1 MLQWI
6 ARLCVVASFFVAGAA
21 EADKRV
27 ALVIG
32 NSAYQ
37 HSATLDNP
45 SNDAA
50 DLAKTLTRL
59 GFEVILE
66 KDLDKRGMEQAFSRF
81 ARLAQDADLA
91 MFYYAGHAMQYG
103 GNNYLVPVD
112 AALQDEFSVEFEMAR
127 VSDVLNSLERARG
140 VKILVLD
147 ACRNNPLADQLA
159 RHASNRDAFASRGL
173 ARIEHPSGMLIA
185 YATQA
190 GQVAED
196 GRGRNSPFTTALIKR
211 LAEPGVEIAQIFRR
225 VAFDVNA
232 QTQGRQLPDL
242 SMSLLGEV
250 YLSKPDKPQITTEA
264 EAWQKIASSND
275 RVDFDHFVADFPD
288 SPFAVVA
295 KERIRILENAH
306 RQEVELAVLQAAR
319 EQAAKEAAA
328 LQAERARVANE
339 TAPKQAEQAA
349 AGKDKVAAN
358 PTLPTS
364 SAENARIEAA
374 QQSAGDGAAKP
385 AKPQPIEAAAKD
397 QAAQE
402 RLLAERAAEQRAQ
415 PPAAPPRAAQER
427 AAKELAA
434 KEQTARLAQERAAQE
449 LAAQQQAARDQAA
462 LEEAALEKK
471 VREILEKQQAAAR
484 AKELVEKGE
493 AEKAASSSVAPK
505 IASPSIDIASP
516 GTASKG
522 DANPGTAS
530 SAAANPG
537 QALAV
542 SPPSPVPDAARAAR
556 SSLSPSQPAVAA
568 LAPEDD
574 HPSRR
579 ELSQSI
585 AHQLSRI
592 GCYQGRDSELW
603 EKGPQSGLQRFL
615 RHSRLEVP
623 ADQPSQQALDILRL
637 EKGKVCAPNCRR
649 DETIV
654 EGTCVAKTCPA
665 GALLS
670 RSGRCVKVSHERPR
684 ERNRQDLAPP
694 ATSRNP
700 ARIPAETTRL
710 SRPVSAPQKSCPKW
724 CPNDYSPCDPTY
736 FKIAD
741 GRCSDPIH

>member
-1 MLQWI
+1 MMGRREVATEAFSVRSMLQWI
-6 ARLCVVASFFVAGAA
+6 ARLSVLVSFFCVVGAA
-21 EADKRV
+21 YADKRV

-37 HSATLDNP
+37 HSATLENP

-50 DLAKTLTRL
+50 DLANTLTHL
-59 GFEVILE
+59 GFEVIVE

-147 ACRNNPLADQLA
+147 ACRNNPLAEQLA

-196 GRGRNSPFTTALIKR
+196 GRGRNSPFTSALIKR

-250 YLSKPDKPQITTEA
+250 YLSQPGKPQITTEA

-275 RVDFDHFVADFPD
+275 RADFERFVTDFPD

-295 KERIRILENAH
+295 KERIRIFENTH
-306 RQEVELAVLQAAR
+306 RQEVELEVLQAAR

-328 LQAERARVANE
+328 LQADRERVAKEKAEKQTAPARVGTDQIPADNVANA
-339 TAPKQAEQAA
+339 APQTSPASEEAARADTEKQAEIAQAA
-349 AGKDKVAAN
+349 KNQALQK
-358 PTLPTS
+358 
-364 SAENARIEAA
+364 
-374 QQSAGDGAAKP
+374 AK
-385 AKPQPIEAAAKD
+385 Q
-397 QAAQE
+397 QAAQDAAKQQALQD
-402 RLLAERAAEQRAQ
+402 RL
-415 PPAAPPRAAQER
+415 AQER
-427 AAKELAA
+427 AAQAQAAQQRAAQELAA
-434 KEQTARLAQERAAQE
+434 KEQAAQEAAKQQQSRLAQERAAQE
-449 LAAQQQAARDQAA
+449 LAAKLQTPRDQTA
-462 LEEAALEKK
+462 LNDGTIEKK
-471 VREILEKQQAAAR
+471 VREILEQQQAAAR
-484 AKELVEKGE
+484 AAKEQADKEQ
-493 AEKAASSSVAPK
+493 ADKAASSVQGPTPDTNAASASRSSS
-505 IASPSIDIASP
+505 SPSA
-516 GTASKG
+516 TV
-522 DANPGTAS
+522 
-530 SAAANPG
+530 
-537 QALAV
+537 L
-542 SPPSPVPDAARAAR
+542 
-556 SSLSPSQPAVAA
+556 AA
-568 LAPEDD
+568 LPPPTD

-579 ELSQSI
+579 ELSKSI
-585 AHQLSRI
+585 AHELTRI
-592 GCYQGRDSELW
+592 GCFEGPDSELW
-603 EKGPQSGLQRFL
+603 ERGPQSGLRRFL
-615 RHSRLEVP
+615 RRSRLDVP
-623 ADQPSQQALDILRL
+623 VDQPSEQVLDILKL
-637 EKGKVCAPNCRR
+637 ETGKVCRPNCGR
-649 DETIV
+649 DETAV
-654 EGTCVAKTCPA
+654 NGVCVAKSCPA
-665 GALLS
+665 GAVLS
-670 RSGRCVKVSHERPR
+670 RSGHCLEVSHDRSR
-684 ERNRQDLAPP
+684 ERKRQHLASPP
-694 ATSRNP
+694 PVSPNP
-700 ARIPAETTRL
+700 ARIPSATTRL
-710 SRPVSAPQKSCPKW
+710 NRPPPASPQKSCPKW
-724 CPNDYSPCDPTY
+724 CPGDNSPCDPAY

>member
-6 ARLCVVASFFVAGAA
+6 ARIGVVASLFFAGAA
-21 EADKRV
+21 QADKRV

-37 HSATLDNP
+37 HSAALENP

-50 DLAKTLTRL
+50 DLANALTHL
-59 GFEVILE
+59 GFEVISE
-66 KDLDKRGMEQAFSRF
+66 RDLDKRGMEQAFSRF

-147 ACRNNPLADQLA
+147 ACRNNPLAEQLA

-196 GRGRNSPFTTALIKR
+196 GRGRNSPFTSALIKR
-211 LAEPGVEIAQIFRR
+211 LAEPGLEIAQIFRR

-275 RVDFDHFVADFPD
+275 RVDFERFVSDFPD

-295 KERIRILENAH
+295 KERVRILENAH
-306 RQEVELAVLQAAR
+306 RQEVELGVLQAAR
-319 EQAAKEAAA
+319 EQAAKEATA
-328 LQAERARVANE
+328 LQAERERMAKEAAE
-339 TAPKQAEQAA
+339 KQAEQAA
-349 AGKDKVAAN
+349 AGKDKVGGDTAN
-358 PTLPTS
+358 PTLPNS
-364 SAENARIEAA
+364 EEKARIEAKQQTARA
-374 QQSAGDGAAKP
+374 QAAADEAVKSAQ
-385 AKPQPIEAAAKD
+385 PQPIQDAARD
-397 QAAQE
+397 QVAQARLLEERAVQE
-402 RLLAERAAEQRAQ
+402 RL
-415 PPAAPPRAAQER
+415 
-427 AAKELAA
+427 
-434 KEQTARLAQERAAQE
+434 AR
-449 LAAQQQAARDQAA
+449 QQAARQQAAGDQAA

-471 VREILEKQQAAAR
+471 VREILEKQDAAR
-484 AKELVEKGE
+484 AAKELAAKED
-493 AEKAASSSVAPK
+493 AEKAASPSVAEQ
-505 IASPSIDIASP
+505 S
-516 GTASKG
+516 
-522 DANPGTAS
+522 
-530 SAAANPG
+530 
-537 QALAV
+537 
-542 SPPSPVPDAARAAR
+542 PSPVSPSLVSPSLGQGPTLLPAPDHDAASASR
-556 SSLSPSQPAVAA
+556 SSLSPNPNAVAA
-568 LAPEDD
+568 LAPEGD
-574 HPSRR
+574 HSSRR

-585 AHQLSRI
+585 AHELSRI

-615 RHSRLEVP
+615 KRSRLNVA
-623 ADQPSQQALDILRL
+623 ADQPNQQTLDILKL
-637 EKGKVCAPNCRR
+637 EKGKVCPPNCRR
-649 DETIV
+649 DETAV
-654 EGTCVAKTCPA
+654 NGTCVAKTCPA

-670 RSGRCVKVSHERPR
+670 RSGQCIQISHNRPR
-684 ERNRQDLAPP
+684 ERKRQDLAPP
-694 ATSRNP
+694 PVSRNP
-700 ARIPAETTRL
+700 LRVPAETTRL
-710 SRPVSAPQKSCPKW
+710 SRPVTAPQKSCPKW
-724 CPNDYSPCDPTY
+724 CPNDNSPCDPTY

-741 GRCSDPIH
+741 GRCSNPIH